1 VRRILLVSLTADTCS
16 CATRRLTFP
25 LTSVVYHAVIHPL
38 LLLLQR
44 EPRVVKQ
51 TAPKPWKYRV
61 AGASS

>member
-38 LLLLQR
+38 LLLLQSR
-44 EPRVVKQ
+44 
-51 TAPKPWKYRV
+51 AW
-61 AGASS
+61 

>member
-1 VRRILLVSLTADTCS
+1 VRRILLVSLTADTYS

-25 LTSVVYHAVIHPL
+25 LTSVVYHAVIHP